1 MIFWKTFLNSL
12 KLPNKQAMF
21 QLNRTGM
28 DITVVY
34 LFILLLIVS
43 MPSLFEMI
51 TATSGPTADMNLLFL
66 LIYFFMFYYLP
77 LTIFIFIALSLIA
90 YIGTFIARGMKR
102 KLHFSILWK
111 MSAYTTTIPF
121 LLYTM
126 IKLIFPVS
134 DKFLSLFVI
143 YTFILLVK
151 MITVYPKRK
160 TRPQRSK

>member
-1 MIFWKTFLNSL
+1 MPNLYNEHAITTMLTLFESWQSNRLIMFLIFFIYNKYNEVFDYIRMGTNDFLETFLNSL

-34 LFILLLIVS
+34 LFTLLLIVS

-77 LTIFIFIALSLIA
+77 LD
-90 YIGTFIARGMKR
+90 R
-102 KLHFSILWK
+102 KS
-111 MSAYTTTIPF
+111 
-121 LLYTM
+121 
-126 IKLIFPVS
+126 V
-134 DKFLSLFVI
+134 V
-143 YTFILLVK
+143 
-151 MITVYPKRK
+151 
-160 TRPQRSK
+160 

>member
-1 MIFWKTFLNSL
+1 MIFWKSFLNSM

-34 LFILLLIVS
+34 MFILILIVS
-43 MPSLFEMI
+43 IPSLADMM
-51 TATSGPTADMNLLFL
+51 TTTSGPTANMNLLFL

-77 LTIFIFIALSLIA
+77 LTIFIFIALSIIA
-90 YIGTFIARGMKR
+90 YIGTVIARFMKR

-121 LLYTM
+121 LIYTFVAFV
-126 IKLIFPVS
+126 FPVS
-134 DKFLSLFVI
+134 DKFLFLFAI
-143 YTFILLVK
+143 FTFMMLIK
-151 MITVYPKRK
+151 IISVYPKRK
-160 TRPQRSK
+160 QRPRQS